1 MGPWNGVSMSSQKKS
16 SDLAL
21 LIVRV
26 THTDHGFVDVGYDIS
41 RLFQS
46 NLCIPKVYIVH
57 LDTVGG
63 GGGNQSTAG
72 QVYPT
77 HCCFKQH
84 LANLYTR
91 SLTPTICRYK
101 PTET

>member
-57 LDTVGG
+57 LDTVGRG
-63 GGGNQSTAG
+63 GVIKVQR
-72 QVYPT
+72 V
-77 HCCFKQH
+77 K
-84 LANLYTR
+84 
-91 SLTPTICRYK
+91 LT
-101 PTET
+101 